1 MSGGEHS
8 WKRVL
13 FDTNMV
19 SRWMD
24 GDSDFQAPLKALV
37 RKLAKRK
44 ATFFVSAVTIQ
55 ELMVF
60 ARASGVHQKAH
71 AFLSSTFSTLEFDE
85 RAALEAARIGAALPV
100 ARGAKQGARDLW
112 HRDIAILGTASVHEL
127 DAVITAN
134 GADFLPFQD
143 VVPCEIHVVAAVPLG
158 GRRER
163 GSRGKS

>member
-37 RKLAKRK
+37 RRLAKRK
-44 ATFFVSAVTIQ
+44 ATFYVSAVTVQ

-60 ARASGVHQKAH
+60 ARASGAHQKAH
-71 AFLSSTFSTLEFDE
+71 AFLTATFTTLEFDE
-85 RAALEAARIGAALPV
+85 RAALEAARIGAAVPV
-100 ARGAKQGARDLW
+100 ARGAKQNARDLW
-112 HRDIAILGTASVHEL
+112 HRDIAILGTAAVHEM

-134 GADFLPFQD
+134 GADFVPFQD
-143 VVPCEIHVVAAVPLG
+143 LVTCEIHVVTAVPL
-158 GRRER
+158 R
-163 GSRGKS
+163 GAKRTSAKH

>member
-1 MSGGEHS
+1 MSSGEHN

-24 GDSDFQAPLKALV
+24 GDSDFRAPLIALV
-37 RKLAKRK
+37 RRLAKRN
-44 ATFFVSAVTIQ
+44 ASFFISAVTVQ

-60 ARASGVHQKAH
+60 ARASGAHEKAH
-71 AFLSSTFSTLEFDE
+71 AFLTSFTTLPFDE

-112 HRDIAILGTASVHEL
+112 HRDIAILGTAAVHEL

-143 VVPCEIHVVAAVPLG
+143 LVTCEIHVVTAVRLLG
-158 GRRER
+158 AK
-163 GSRGKS
+163 GSRH

>member
-1 MSGGEHS
+1 MSSGEHT

-19 SRWMD
+19 SRWLD

-37 RKLAKRK
+37 RRLAKRK
-44 ATFFVSAVTIQ
+44 ATFYVSAVTVQ

-60 ARASGVHQKAH
+60 ARLGGAHQKAH
-71 AFLSSTFSTLEFDE
+71 RFLNETFTTLEFDE
-85 RAALEAARIGAALPV
+85 RAALEAARIGAALP
-100 ARGAKQGARDLW
+100 AAKGAEQDVRDLW
-112 HRDIAILGTASVHEL
+112 HRDIAILGTASAHDL

-143 VVPCEIHVVAAVPLG
+143 WVSCTIHVVEPVRL
-158 GRRER
+158 R
-163 GSRGKS
+163 GAKSGPKS

>member
-13 FDTNMV
+13 FDTKMV

-55 ELMVF
+55 E
-60 ARASGVHQKAH
+60 Q
-71 AFLSSTFSTLEFDE
+71 
-85 RAALEAARIGAALPV
+85 
-100 ARGAKQGARDLW
+100 
-112 HRDIAILGTASVHEL
+112 
-127 DAVITAN
+127 
-134 GADFLPFQD
+134 
-143 VVPCEIHVVAAVPLG
+143 
-158 GRRER
+158 
-163 GSRGKS
+163 

>member
-1 MSGGEHS
+1 MAGGEHT

-37 RKLAKRK
+37 RRLAKRH
-44 ATFFVSAVTIQ
+44 ATFYVSAVTVQ

-60 ARASGVHQKAH
+60 ARARGAHQKALS
-71 AFLSSTFSTLEFDE
+71 FLTDTFTTLELDQ

-100 ARGAKQGARDLW
+100 ARAAKQGARDLW
-112 HRDIAILGTASVHEL
+112 HRDIAILGTASTHDM
-127 DAVITAN
+127 DAVLTAN

-143 VVPCEIHVVAAVPLG
+143 LVSCAIHVVAAAPL
-158 GRRER
+158 R
-163 GSRGKS
+163 GAKATRSQ